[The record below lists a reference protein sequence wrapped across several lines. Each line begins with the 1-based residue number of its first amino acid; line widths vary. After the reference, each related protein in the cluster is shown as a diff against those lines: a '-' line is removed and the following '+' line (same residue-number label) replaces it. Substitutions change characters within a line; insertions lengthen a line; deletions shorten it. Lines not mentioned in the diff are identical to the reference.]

1 MKKAFFAVIVLV
13 FSAAMAQAQFG
24 RLQKKLIYVGI
35 RGGANFSQLRT
46 DDLQISRPGTSV
58 KDFFNNNASAR
69 TGYVAGVYARIG
81 RKFFIQPEVLFSTK
95 GGKIDILK
103 AGSTSPVNVDVSFT
117 QIDIPVLLG
126 FKLGPLRLNAG
137 PMASLNIAQ
146 GSALGDALKVYT
158 SQDLNKTIEQATF
171 GYQAGVGL
179 DIGSFNFDVRY
190 ESGLSNISRLDL
202 QNNAQFNSKVSLWQ
216 LSVGYV
222 LF

>member
-13 FSAAMAQAQFG
+13 SSAAMAQAQFG
-24 RLQKKLIYVGI
+24 LLQKKLIYVGV

-58 KDFFNNNASAR
+58 KDFFNNNANSR
-69 TGYVAGVYARIG
+69 TGYVAGIYARIG

-158 SQDLNKTIEQATF
+158 SQNLNKTIEQATF

-190 ESGLSNISRLDL
+190 EGGLSNISRLNL
-202 QNNAQFNSKVSLWQ
+202 PNNAQFNSKVNLWQ